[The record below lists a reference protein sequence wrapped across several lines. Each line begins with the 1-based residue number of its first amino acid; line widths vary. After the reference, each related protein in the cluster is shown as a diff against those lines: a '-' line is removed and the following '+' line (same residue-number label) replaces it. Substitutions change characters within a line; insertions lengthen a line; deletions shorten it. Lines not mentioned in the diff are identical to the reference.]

1 MRALIP
7 ALLAISVLAA
17 PALAQ
22 GTDAGQPEGE
32 AAAPARSADNLAEEM
47 CGFLRGQVGQAEQ
60 MLRQIATTLNA
71 TSRGES
77 PAQLATR
84 AAQMDHWA
92 GRFSA
97 LVEATTPLNCFPAD
111 TLEQARSIAA
121 QYGAFAAQARDFA
134 MRPAPGA
141 EQQQQQVSPAVQRRR
156 EQRRQQQR
164 EQELQQSL
172 LP

>member
-1 MRALIP
+1 MRALAP
-7 ALLAISVLAA
+7 AALALALLAA

-22 GTDAGQPEGE
+22 PTPP
-32 AAAPARSADNLAEEM
+32 AAAPAEAAPGAPVRDAESLATEL
-47 CGFLRGQVGQAEQ
+47 CGVYRAQVTQAEQ

-71 TSRGES
+71 TGRSES
-77 PAQLATR
+77 AAQVATR
-84 AAQMDHWA
+84 AAQMDHFA

-97 LVEATTPLNCFPAD
+97 LVEATTPLNCYPPE
-111 TLEQARSIAA
+111 TLEQARNIAA

-134 MRPAPGA
+134 MRPAEPA
-141 EQQQQQVSPAVQRRR
+141 QPQISPTVQRRR
-156 EQRRQQQR
+156 DLRRQQQL